1 MRLMESPIKRVLD
14 PSFRYVPSHSTDVRK
29 TFECVRTVLNQ
40 RRPGSRRLAAVKHPK
55 HSGAQHA

>member
-1 MRLMESPIKRVLD
+1 MKRVLD

-29 TFECVRTVLNQ
+29 TFARVRTVLNE
-40 RRPGSRRLAAVKHPK
+40 RRPGAKRLAAVNHPK